1 MSEQNKSFINQIHT
15 RYPND
20 NDDERIKKFNRFLS
34 LLAEKYH
41 LNSSDIQILFE
52 MFKNG
57 ATFEE
62 IKQKAIVLYT
72 QHIENYK
79 RACQQIADEKA
90 GGRGE
95 YQGAIGRNNPKRGQM
110 KDFEITRQLNK
121 GDNELYPLKYTS
133 IFNSIYFKGQS
144 LFIISIKLFHILIIH
159 RSY

>member
-1 MSEQNKSFINQIHT
+1 MSEQNKSFINKIHT

-20 NDDERIKKFNRFLS
+20 NDERNTIFNRFLS

-41 LNSSDIQILFE
+41 LNNSDIKILFE

-95 YQGAIGRNNPKRGQM
+95 YQGFIGRNNPKRRQM
-110 KDFEITRQLNK
+110 EDFEITR
-121 GDNELYPLKYTS
+121 
-133 IFNSIYFKGQS
+133 
-144 LFIISIKLFHILIIH
+144 
-159 RSY
+159 